1 MTRGQL
7 ALMRA
12 LSVIGLVVLVLGI
25 AVQAMEGVSKKR
37 VCMPGPYSGK
47 EFCDWMDPSYG
58 GLWIAG
64 FGLVWLI
71 AVGVAWATLP
81 PLKTDEQQQPG
92 RPLT

>member
-12 LSVIGLVVLVLGI
+12 LSVIGLAIPILGI
-25 AVQAMEGVSKKR
+25 VVQAIEGVSKKR

-47 EFCDWMDPSYG
+47 EFCDWMDPSYA

-64 FGLVWLI
+64 IGFLWLV
-71 AVGVAWATLP
+71 AVGVAWWTLP
-81 PLKTDEQQQPG
+81 PLKADDTVGQ
-92 RPLT
+92 R